1 MFTYQDLLT
10 LMIVE
15 LIGLSNRRE
24 KEKREADLMEND
36 KGF

>member
-1 MFTYQDLLT
+1 
-10 LMIVE
+10 MIVE

-24 KEKREADLMEND
+24 KEKREVDLMEND